1 MHFPYLIG
9 FDEEICRCG
18 LVSKLSGDGGK
29 EGLGS
34 IRKRKWGMGAEKM
47 TSNDVLI
54 SKEEITRML
63 QRLFPSF

>member
-1 MHFPYLIG
+1 MG

-18 LVSKLSGDGGK
+18 LVSKLSEDGGK

-47 TSNDVLI
+47 TNTDVLI

-63 QRLFPSF
+63 QGLFPSL